1 MGSSD
6 VGYAQFTCPLRRM
19 ADVLNIIVSKYYCD
33 AYEMGMQFVVEW
45 LRRIDLWN
53 KMMKRIRR
61 IENNS
66 YLFDI
71 VRKQEN
77 QIYHVTHLHG
87 NFVRIDELNRIVF
100 VRNIENVGK
109 QCKLVVL
116 KMCIYGIWE
125 IKK

>member
-1 MGSSD
+1 
-6 VGYAQFTCPLRRM
+6 M
-19 ADVLNIIVSKYYCD
+19 ADVLNIVIVSKYYCGD

-125 IKK
+125 IKE